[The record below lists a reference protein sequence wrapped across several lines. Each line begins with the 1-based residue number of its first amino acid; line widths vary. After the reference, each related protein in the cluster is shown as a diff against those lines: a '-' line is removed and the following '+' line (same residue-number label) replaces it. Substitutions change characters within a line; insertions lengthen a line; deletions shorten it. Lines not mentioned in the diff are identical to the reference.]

1 MLLFRPP
8 LLTDRDAAAK
18 AVAESGYNGSDA
30 GFANVYLLRK
40 KYGTLIALQDG
51 FLFRYYNGEGSRRG
65 YAFPL
70 GAGDPGKALELI
82 AEDSRESGRP
92 LEFCLVDE
100 PRAQILREYFCKI
113 SGSKSVN
120 EKNGSDG
127 KECAGSALHFENN
140 RGDSD
145 YIYSVKIL
153 ATLPGSDY
161 RKKRNHISRFTRT
174 YGQFEL
180 RAMTPANIADA
191 LEIEK
196 RWLNDDGETATGNA
210 DCKTPCDCAE
220 AALAERSEDE
230 KSRMAEYCAIVEALE
245 NFDALGMKGGVL
257 YVEGKPVGMTIAS
270 EIAPA
275 VWDIHFEKVIGEY
288 ADNGGYAVINKLF
301 AEHLVAAGATLINRE
316 EDIGLEGL
324 RKAKLSYYPQTILN
338 KAHVTCQSR
347 DSLCHPREGGDLPD

>member
-18 AVAESGYNGSDA
+18 AVAESGYIGSDA

-40 KYGTLIALQDG
+40 KYSTRIALRDG
-51 FLFRYYNGEGSRRG
+51 FLFRYYEGQGSRRG

-70 GAGDPGKALELI
+70 GAGALSKALELI
-82 AEDSRESGRP
+82 AEDARESGRP

-100 PRAQILREYFCKI
+100 PRAQILQEYFNTK
-113 SGSKSVN
+113 
-120 EKNGSDG
+120 
-127 KECAGSALHFENN
+127 AGANSAEPALHFENN

-145 YIYSVKIL
+145 YIYSAESL
-153 ATLPGSDY
+153 AKLSGSDY

-196 RWLNDDGETATGNA
+196 RWLNDDGETALENT
-210 DCKTPCDCAE
+210 DCETPCDCVE

-270 EIAPA
+270 EIAPG

-324 RKAKLSYYPQTILN
+324 RKAKLSYYPQTILD
-338 KAHVTCQSR
+338 KTHVTCQSRDSHSQPR